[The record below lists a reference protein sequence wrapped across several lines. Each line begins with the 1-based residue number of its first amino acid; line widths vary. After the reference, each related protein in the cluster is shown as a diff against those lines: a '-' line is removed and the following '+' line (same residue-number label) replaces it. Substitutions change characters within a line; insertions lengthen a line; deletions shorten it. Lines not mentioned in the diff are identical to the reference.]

1 MKTDGLDTTA
11 PIRAP
16 VAAFQEGAERTS
28 SSLQTAA
35 LSSVTECASAETEE
49 LSSDPELRELQD
61 DIKKVMVRT
70 LVSVFSLEEV
80 ALQSSNPPTRLQ
92 RTPEVS
98 LQEARDKLLLLRK
111 HLELCNQT
119 CCTRIQKAVEKID
132 AAGKGS
138 APASDTSEKRSLFS
152 IHWFRKLL
160 GD

>member
-1 MKTDGLDTTA
+1 MKTESLDSA
-11 PIRAP
+11 SPIRAP
-16 VAAFQEGAERTS
+16 VATYHEEALSHATS
-28 SSLQTAA
+28 SQTAT

-80 ALQSSNPPTRLQ
+80 ALQSSSPPTRLQ
-92 RTPEVS
+92 RAPELS

-132 AAGKGS
+132 AAGKGN
-138 APASDTSEKRSLFS
+138 APTSETSEKRSLFS
-152 IHWFRKLL
+152 VHWFRKLL
-160 GD
+160 G